1 MGIEESNPQCP
12 FLSAKNVKTPSKS
25 VKKSNKTNKELSEAQ
40 ASEFSGESKAERQ
53 WETLKDGS
61 SQPTKRSSKR
71 KQGSKD

>member
-1 MGIEESNPQCP
+1 MPTALCQKCGEYSFKINE
-12 FLSAKNVKTPSKS
+12 KY
-25 VKKSNKTNKELSEAQ
+25 NKTNKELSEAQ

-61 SQPTKRSSKR
+61 SQPTERSSKR